1 MHRVFCSFVTSMRF
15 STEKLDQGAQDCND
29 CRQWLISM
37 VHQSECDGV
46 LVEYQLT
53 GVTGEKKEKKETF
66 LLLCGMSC
74 TTLMDNTVAKN
85 CLDSA
90 VN

>member
-1 MHRVFCSFVTSMRF
+1 
-15 STEKLDQGAQDCND
+15 
-29 CRQWLISM
+29 M

-46 LVEYQLT
+46 LVEYQLI